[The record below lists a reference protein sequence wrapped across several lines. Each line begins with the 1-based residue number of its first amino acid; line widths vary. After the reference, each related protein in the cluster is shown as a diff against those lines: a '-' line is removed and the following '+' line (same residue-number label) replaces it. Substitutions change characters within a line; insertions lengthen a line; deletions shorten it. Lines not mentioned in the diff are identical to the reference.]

1 MRRINNVCWLLWV
14 AMLLVTCDTERNV
27 APGFPDFFIKYYGG
41 NGDQSGVDLA
51 QDVEGNFLL
60 LGNSENSKG
69 KKFFVAKIDST
80 GKILTQ
86 KYFGD
91 PSSSIDEEAVDI
103 EPSYDGNFII
113 AIQKRVSA
121 TERDIKLLQISPQL
135 VGLDSITRSF
145 PGDDEI
151 KSITTLSG
159 AQRGFLMTGSTTA
172 NLTDDGLSDVT
183 DPFIFRVNESL
194 TTFDPLWN
202 TAGGGGQYD
211 TGIKIYEYK
220 GTNPLVAYVL
230 FFSSNPSGTG
240 GDLDFYSIGIQEDGN
255 GEGSR
260 KPLSGPNDTDE
271 ALSQVIEA
279 PNLGY
284 VLVGTTSIV
293 GGQKSIY
300 NALLDLQLSGSSV
313 NQGNEVVTAG
323 LTGDLSGISACAT
336 STGGYLLLGNQ
347 EVTENN
353 SVNSNL
359 ILIKLDIRGVPQ
371 WTSSFGAD
379 YFDESAKVIELS
391 NGKIMILGTVT
402 LGNQEK
408 MVLIKV
414 NDRGQFAP

>member
-1 MRRINNVCWLLWV
+1 MIAVFLI
-14 AMLLVTCDTERNV
+14 TCDTESNV

-41 NGDQSGVDLA
+41 NGDQSGVDIA
-51 QDVEGNFLL
+51 QDAQGNFLL

-69 KKFFVAKIDST
+69 KKFFVVKIDSA
-80 GKILTQ
+80 GRILDQ

-91 PSSSIDEEAVDI
+91 PNLLIDEVAVDI

-113 AIQKRVSA
+113 AVQKRVSA
-121 TERDIKLLQISPQL
+121 TERDIKLIQISSQL
-135 VGLDSITRSF
+135 AGLDSITRSF

-159 AQRGFLMTGSTTA
+159 TQRGFLMTGSTTA
-172 NLTDDGLSDVT
+172 DLTDDGLSDVT
-183 DPFIFRVNESL
+183 DPFIFRVNENL
-194 TTFDPLWN
+194 DTFDPLWS
-202 TAGGGGQYD
+202 TAGGGGQFD

-220 GTNPLVAYVL
+220 GTNPLVSYVL

-255 GEGSR
+255 GEGTR
-260 KPLSGPNDTDE
+260 KLLSGPNDSDE
-271 ALSQVIEA
+271 ALSQVIEVA
-279 PNLGY
+279 SLGY
-284 VLVGTTSIV
+284 VLVGTSSLA

-300 NALLDLQLSGSSV
+300 NALFDLQLSGSAV
-313 NQGNEVVTAG
+313 NQGNETVTAG
-323 LTGDLSGISACAT
+323 LNGDLSGISGCAT
-336 STGGYLLLGNQ
+336 STGGYLLLGDQ
-347 EVTENN
+347 EVTQNN

-359 ILIKLDIRGVPQ
+359 ILMKLDIRGLPQ

-379 YFDESAKVIELS
+379 YLDRGARVIELS

-408 MVLIKV
+408 IVLIKV
-414 NDRGQFAP
+414 NSMGQFAS